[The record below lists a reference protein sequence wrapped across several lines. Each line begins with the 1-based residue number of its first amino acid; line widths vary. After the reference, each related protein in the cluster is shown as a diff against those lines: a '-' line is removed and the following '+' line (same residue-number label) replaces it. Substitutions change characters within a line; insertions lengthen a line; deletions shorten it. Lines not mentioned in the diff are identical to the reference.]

1 MKTNFT
7 QLVKYVSVLCFIFIS
22 FVGFAQSNS
31 ITGTVKGSDG
41 QGIPGVSILVKGTTT
56 GVASD
61 VDGNFSL
68 EAAVGSNLI
77 FSSVGYE
84 TKTVLV
90 TSQGNYAITLTA
102 SSQQL
107 EDVVV
112 VGYGTQN
119 KATVTGA
126 VSAIKG
132 ADLVK
137 SPTATLSTSLAGRLP
152 GLTVIQTNGEPG
164 QDAAR
169 INIRG
174 INTLGNS
181 SPLVV
186 IDGVPDRDGGLARLN
201 PVDIASV
208 SVLKDASSAIY
219 GSRAANGVILITTKR
234 GESGKPTVKY
244 SFNQGLTQPSVIPKM
259 ANGYEYASI
268 MNELPIYKSIPQ
280 AEWGNAW
287 NSIQTTG
294 SYDSPTAGVSTL
306 NANYS
311 PAVVN
316 GNRDGSDPWLYPNSD
331 WFGETFRTWAP
342 QSQHNVSMQGGN
354 DNVKYF
360 TSMGYLHQDAIY
372 KNSATYYNQY
382 NFRLNLDAKI
392 NDYIKSSMGVLARR
406 EDRNYPTV
414 GSGAIFRMLMR
425 GRPVEPA
432 VWPTGQPGPDI
443 ENGEQPLVVT
453 TGATGYDKQPTDF
466 AQFNGSFVITNPWI
480 KGLELTL
487 SGALDINKGTRK
499 LWQTPWDLY
508 FWNGTDKSAAG
519 LTAARRSPFSDP
531 RLTQSYSSVLNS
543 NLTALLKYEKNFG
556 KHDLNFLIGATKEK
570 FSGDYF
576 LAYRRNYISTAID
589 QLFAGG
595 REDMNTNGSA
605 YNRARLGYY
614 GRVQYDYDQKYLAEF
629 IFRRDGSYIFPEA
642 GRFGFFPGLL
652 LGYNVSRE
660 PWFNTEK
667 INNLKIRA
675 SYGELGNDQ
684 VFYNNSLQEYAF
696 LSSYSF
702 GQYPINNQVV
712 NTLYETGLANPN
724 FTWEVA
730 KNYNLGVDLTILNRL
745 NITLEV
751 FNNNRENILI
761 QKQGSTPASSGIA
774 NLLPPVNLGEFNN
787 RGFEFSFDFAGKT
800 NEPDK
805 FNYSIGLNG
814 GYAKNKVVFFDEAP
828 GLQPYQTQ
836 TGKPW
841 GSYLVYLTDGVFY
854 DQAEIEANKVDY
866 SGVTPKLI
874 PGDLKIKDYNGD
886 GKIDADDRVRLDK
899 NTTPTFQYG
908 IKGNFNY
915 KNFDLSILFQGAMG
929 GLVRFYTESG
939 DIGNFLKYSYDNRW
953 SIENPSHDHPRLAS
967 RGDTYYTGGN
977 FGNND
982 YFLFNTNYIRL
993 KNIEF
998 GYNVPKKL
1006 LEKSFISNLRFYV
1019 NGFNVLTLASQKI
1032 FDPETTNGAGTFYPQ
1047 QRIINFGF
1055 NLTF

>member
-7 QLVKYVSVLCFIFIS
+7 KLVKTLTVFLLISFS
-22 FVGFAQSNS
+22 FVGLSQTNT
-31 ITGTVKGSDG
+31 ITGTVSGSDG
-41 QGIPGVSILVKGTTT
+41 QGIPGVSILVKGTNR

-61 VDGNFSL
+61 VDGNYSV

-84 TKTVLV
+84 SKTVIV
-90 TSQGNYAITLTA
+90 TSQSKINVTLAA
-102 SSQQL
+102 STQQL

-126 VSAIKG
+126 ISAIKG
-132 ADLVK
+132 ADIVK
-137 SPTATLSTSLAGRLP
+137 SPTATMSTSLAGRLP

-181 SPLVV
+181 SPLIV

-201 PVDIASV
+201 PVDIESV

-234 GESGKPTVKY
+234 GVSGKPTVKY
-244 SFNQGLTQPSVIPKM
+244 SFNQGLTQPSVVPKM
-259 ANGYEYASI
+259 SNGYEYASI

-280 AEWGNAW
+280 GEWGNAW

-331 WFGETFRTWAP
+331 WFGETFRDWAP

-354 DNVKYF
+354 ENVKYF
-360 TSMGYLHQDAIY
+360 TSLGYLHQDAIY
-372 KNSATYYNQY
+372 KNSATYYDQY

-392 NDYIKSSMGVLARR
+392 NDYIKSQIGVLTRR

-414 GSGAIFRMLMR
+414 GAGAIFRMLMR

-432 VWPTGQPGPDI
+432 VWPTGEPGPDI
-443 ENGEQPLVVT
+443 ENGEQPVVVT
-453 TGATGYDKQPTDF
+453 TGATGYDKQPRDY

-480 KGLELTL
+480 EGLELTL
-487 SGALDINKGTRK
+487 SGAIDINKGTRK

-508 FWNGTDKSAAG
+508 FWNGTDKSSSG

-543 NLTALLKYEKNFG
+543 NLTALLKYNTTID
-556 KHDLNFLIGATKEK
+556 KHALGFLLGATKET
-570 FSGDYF
+570 FSGESF

-595 REDMNTNGSA
+595 RADMNTNGSA

-614 GRVQYDYDQKYLAEF
+614 GRIQYDYDQKYLAEF

-642 GRFGFFPGLL
+642 GRFGFFPGVL
-652 LGYNVSRE
+652 LGYNLSRE
-660 PWFNTEK
+660 DWFNVAA
-667 INNLKIRA
+667 IDNLKLRA

-684 VFYNNSLQEYAF
+684 VFYNGSLQEYAF

-702 GQYPINNQVV
+702 DQFPIDNQVV

-730 KNYNLGVDLTILNRL
+730 KNYNFGLDVTLFNKLD
-745 NITLEV
+745 ITLEA
-751 FNNNRENILI
+751 FKNNRDKILI
-761 QKQGSTPASSGIA
+761 QKQGSTPASSGIS
-774 NLLPPVNLGEFNN
+774 NLLPPTNAGKMENQ
-787 RGFEFSFDFAGKT
+787 GFEFSVNYGNRETDPNKI
-800 NEPDK
+800 
-805 FNYSIGLNG
+805 NYSFGING
-814 GYAKNKVVFFDEAP
+814 GYAKNKVVDFDEIPGAP
-828 GLQPYQTQ
+828 EYQRQ
-836 TGKPW
+836 TGKPL
-841 GSYLVYLTDGVFY
+841 GAYLVYLNDGVFY
-854 DQAEIEANKVDY
+854 DQADIEANTIDY
-866 SGVTPKLI
+866 SGVTGKLL
-874 PGDLKIKDYNGD
+874 PGDMKIKDYDGD
-886 GKIDADDRVRLDK
+886 GAITADDRVRLDM
-899 NTTPTFQYG
+899 NSVPTFQYG
-908 IKGNFNY
+908 ITGNISY
-915 KNFDLSILFQGAMG
+915 KNFDLSVLFQGASGASM
-929 GLVRFYTESG
+929 RFATESG

-953 SIENPSHDHPRLAS
+953 SIDSPSRVHPRLAS
-967 RGDTYYTGGN
+967 RGDTYFTGGN
-977 FGNND
+977 FGQND
-982 YFLFNTNYIRL
+982 YFLFSTNYIRL
-993 KNIEF
+993 KNLEV
-998 GYNVPKKL
+998 GYNVPNSL
-1006 LEKSFISNLRFYV
+1006 IGKSFISNVRVYA
-1019 NGFNVLTLASQKI
+1019 NGFNVFTWAAQDI

-1055 NLTF
+1055 NVTF